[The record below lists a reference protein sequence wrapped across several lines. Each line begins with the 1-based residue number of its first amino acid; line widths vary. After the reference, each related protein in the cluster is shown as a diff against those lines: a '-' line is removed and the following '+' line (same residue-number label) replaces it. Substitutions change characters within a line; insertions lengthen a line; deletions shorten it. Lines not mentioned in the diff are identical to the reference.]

1 MNPQLDFGRLVTHAP
16 RNDQVGAGRQG
27 FMRQNME
34 LDVVTHAPAGSDFS
48 VTAKNFGPVRVA
60 RVDGPPSTFT
70 RVRRHLGDNRDLI
83 SLVISAGAQFRFD
96 CGGATQRYGR
106 HGAAALESRR
116 ESTLHCIDRG
126 LAWTIIMDRAP
137 LEPMLGGL
145 PALQRCIPESPALRL
160 LDGYLA
166 ALFGL
171 DQAFDG
177 TLASQHIRDLAL
189 NALGVTG
196 DARALV
202 RERGVAAGR
211 LQVLL
216 DRLSRDATEPGL
228 DPARFAERIG
238 VSVRYLHRL
247 LEPTGRSFSE
257 HLLGC
262 RLEHAARLLGDPGSA
277 TLRIGDI
284 AARVGFADLSHF
296 SRSFRRHYGDTPY
309 GWRARAAMR
318 QQT

>member
-1 MNPQLDFGRLVTHAP
+1 
-16 RNDQVGAGRQG
+16 
-27 FMRQNME
+27 MRQNMD
-34 LDVVTHAPAGSDFS
+34 LDVVNHAPRERDFA
-48 VTAKNFGPVRVA
+48 VTAKNFGAVRVA
-60 RVDGPPSTFT
+60 LVDGPPSTFT
-70 RVRRHLGDNRDLI
+70 RARRHFADNRDLI
-83 SLVISAGAQFRFD
+83 SLVISNGAQFRFNGS
-96 CGGATQRYGR
+96 GGPAQYGR

-116 ESTLHCIDRG
+116 ESTLHCVDHG

-137 LEPMLGGL
+137 LEPLLGGL

-166 ALFGL
+166 ALFAL
-171 DQAFDG
+171 DQPFDA
-177 TLASQHIRDLAL
+177 TLASQHIRDLSL
-189 NALGVTG
+189 NALGVVG

-262 RLEHAARLLGDPGSA
+262 RLEHAARLLGDPACA

-309 GWRARAAMR
+309 GWRVRSAVRREA
-318 QQT
+318 